1 MLRQISKNVDPYF
14 FEQLIG
20 DLTENIPVDTMPA
33 SNGRQTGRI
42 YPTPNSR
49 KIEVSFMK
57 DKHGVWR
64 TWSTFQPKT
73 KYHVQFPVKY
83 SYLQIKFHEKNYLD
97 DE

>member
-73 KYHVQFPVKY
+73 TISCTISREIFIFTN
-83 SYLQIKFHEKNYLD
+83 QISQKKIT
-97 DE
+97 

>member
-33 SNGRQTGRI
+33 SNGNGRQTGRI
-42 YPTPNSR
+42 YPTPSR

-57 DKHGVWR
+57 DKHGV
-64 TWSTFQPKT
+64 
-73 KYHVQFPVKY
+73 
-83 SYLQIKFHEKNYLD
+83 
-97 DE
+97 

>member
-1 MLRQISKNVDPYF
+1 MSGFHKPPSPQKNLTEFVFSDVGDWFVLRQISKNVDPYF

-57 DKHGVWR
+57 DKHGV
-64 TWSTFQPKT
+64 
-73 KYHVQFPVKY
+73 
-83 SYLQIKFHEKNYLD
+83 
-97 DE
+97 

>member
-1 MLRQISKNVDPYF
+1 MVLKKDLFKLFVFSDVGDWFVLRQISKNVDPYF

-57 DKHGVWR
+57 DKHGV
-64 TWSTFQPKT
+64 
-73 KYHVQFPVKY
+73 
-83 SYLQIKFHEKNYLD
+83 
-97 DE
+97 